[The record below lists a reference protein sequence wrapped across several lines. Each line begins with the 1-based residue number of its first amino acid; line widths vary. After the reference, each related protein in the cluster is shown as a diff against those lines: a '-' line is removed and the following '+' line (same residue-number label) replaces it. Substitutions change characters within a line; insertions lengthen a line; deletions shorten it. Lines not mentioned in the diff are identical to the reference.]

1 MQAVMRDRTGA
12 KLALTPDSN
21 YSTPLHIAAS
31 KGHLASL
38 RVLLENSQN
47 LTKLDSINELGRTAL
62 HLAASNGHA
71 QYVVIEI
78 GLCVVLW
85 CSVRFLCCVCGKST
99 NAFCIWKRC
108 S

>member
-1 MQAVMRDRTGA
+1 MRDRTGA

-47 LTKLDSINELGRTAL
+47 VAKLDSINELGRTPL

-71 QYVVIEI
+71 QYVETE
-78 GLCVVLW
+78 CVYSCG
-85 CSVRFLCCVCGKST
+85 CSVWFLCCVCGKCTS
-99 NAFCIWKRC
+99 F
-108 S
+108 